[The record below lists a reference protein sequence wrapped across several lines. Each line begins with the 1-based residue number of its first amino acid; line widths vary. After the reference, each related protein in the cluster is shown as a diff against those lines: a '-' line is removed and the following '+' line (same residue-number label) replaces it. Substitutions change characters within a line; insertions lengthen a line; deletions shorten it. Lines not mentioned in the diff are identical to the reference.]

1 MSFSC
6 VDVNLCMILKANNS
20 YNNIL
25 LINSE
30 PSVKII
36 GNSGDPDYQEMVTG
50 DDLIFA
56 CEVSRASAPVTW
68 LFNDKPLVPDD
79 RTHIE
84 SNGALRKL
92 TLSKILLSDTGK
104 YVCDAVDDQMIT
116 IVKVQGTV
124 FILISLI

>member
-1 MSFSC
+1 
-6 VDVNLCMILKANNS
+6 
-20 YNNIL
+20 
-25 LINSE
+25 
-30 PSVKII
+30 
-36 GNSGDPDYQEMVTG
+36 MVTG